1 MMSHMRQLSFVWIA
15 LIALLLLVAPLGWAH
30 DHDDD
35 DEAPFDEAKI
45 FFELNHTD
53 GDLGIH
59 ALIDGEPWKRLK
71 IEDHK
76 EIEILKVQVHGR
88 LKRQGLTEL
97 FFESAEPGFD
107 ELSPEAFFRRFK
119 EGIYEIEGVT
129 LDGKELE
136 SEVELTHLMPAPPA
150 NVRVSGM
157 AAAEDCDAEEL
168 PTVPASAPVIISWD
182 PVTLSHPDIGRTK
195 EPIEVVQ
202 YQLVVEREE
211 SSTLVFSVDLP
222 PGDELGI
229 EIPAAFIALGDEFK
243 YEILVREASG
253 NQTAIE
259 SCFKVE

>member
-1 MMSHMRQLSFVWIA
+1 MMKPTRQLSFVCIA
-15 LIALLLLVAPLGWAH
+15 LVALLLLAAPLGWAND

-35 DEAPFDEAKI
+35 DETPFDEAKI

-76 EIEILKVQVHGR
+76 EREILKVQVHGR

-119 EGIYEIEGVT
+119 EGTYEVEGLT
-129 LDGKELE
+129 LEGEELE
-136 SEVELTHLMPAPPA
+136 SEVELTHLMPAPPG
-150 NVRVSGM
+150 NVMVSGI
-157 AAAEDCDAEEL
+157 AAAADCDADDL
-168 PTVPASAPVIISWD
+168 PAVPDGDPVIISWEA
-182 PVTLSHPDIGRTK
+182 VTHSHPDLGRK
-195 EPIEVVQ
+195 DEPIDVVQ

-211 SSTLVFSVDLP
+211 PTTLVFSVDLP
-222 PGDELGI
+222 PEVTELT
-229 EIPAAFIALGDEFK
+229 IPAGFIALGDEFK
-243 YEILVREASG
+243 YEILVREEGG

-259 SCFKVE
+259 SCFEID